1 MDRISQWKQDAEERQ
16 RRVEAE
22 RAKLKEEER
31 EETERRE
38 QVALREYMTNE
49 IRAATMDIIQAAAVR
64 FTERDNA
71 LAKSLA
77 ERDEQIR
84 SLQVSVAKADAE
96 IAKLTT
102 RVIESEVRESRER
115 ERNSRDRE
123 RGDFVPPPR
132 RSELN

>member
-16 RRVEAE
+16 RRIEA
-22 RAKLKEEER
+22 AKAELKEEER
-31 EETERRE
+31 AE
-38 QVALREYMTNE
+38 QQAADAWRDYIANQ
-49 IRAATMDIIQAAAVR
+49 IRTATMAAAKAIGEAVK
-64 FTERDNA
+64 E
-71 LAKSLA
+71 SLE
-77 ERDEQIR
+77 ERDEQINALAR
-84 SLQVSVAKADAE
+84 KVDRLEVALAKADAE

-102 RVIESEVRESRER
+102 RVIESEVNRER